1 MPPENNSDEIMKSV
15 SAFIK
20 SSGLTKKITVSSDNR
35 CAISLNSF
43 FKMLEKDFGN
53 DFKYGV
59 FYTVYYKNES
69 GQLKK
74 EYFGLETDY
83 ENKRCLN
90 KDFDSEYLVKAKWKA
105 DYFAKDKTDAS
116 VEKTYQVWFKGTP
129 IVCIDIDEDCEIK
142 DVYKK
147 FPFLKNAP
155 YLKGNTKGYHFF
167 VQNDFFKN
175 YNGSDNCLF
184 FYTGDMKSMM
194 TFEKCDKRVFVKDG
208 VGIPEISK
216 EDAQKVFDHED
227 ILSWEKKDKKK
238 CDEQFEQ
245 KRVNT
250 NFDINEVSDFLNNIK
265 TKYCDD
271 YHTWAKIVSAL
282 KNIGCHDLIH
292 DWSKKSKKYDEY
304 KVNEYLQNNDYGTV
318 GFGTIK
324 HYSKLS
330 NQDKHFGL
338 HNKWR
343 KSKISLS
350 NELADD
356 DFCKLYLEDNDEI
369 FYHDGDDNK
378 CIFIYNKLLN
388 IWTKAN
394 KPEELTDYII
404 KRLHP
409 ILSSALQKVEKENWK
424 LKCESLTKCDQCE
437 ICTKKLNLKI
447 KASLIEKNIFKI
459 KSNSTQNHV
468 AKSIIAHLKC
478 NPSDIPMDPNPN
490 LFCWL
495 DKSFDI
501 GKNEFVE
508 RSFEDYVTITSGYR
522 YDDYPKCTKEK
533 LKKLD
538 EIFKDSLPNE
548 EVRKCYISIL
558 RSGLTSQ
565 LLDKFVC
572 INGKGRNGKGIINKL
587 MMKLVGNY
595 GMTASPVILTKKIDG
610 SKPDP
615 SIANMDMKRFIDYS
629 EPEEGDNAKAS
640 TIKGI
645 TGEGKLAVRGLYSN
659 KSEINNRGTHICQC
673 NERLNIKGD
682 VDNESML
689 QRYVDIYFVI
699 VFLSYDC
706 QENIDKINNFPDI
719 YKKKVPEYDTDPFRN
734 EFKITLFHYI
744 IENSEPEIFI
754 PDVVR
759 DRSKQFL
766 DSCNTI
772 LTYFYANYEKCT
784 DDHYITFNDVWEHYR
799 YSEEYKNL
807 DPKEKQNNKQSTVR
821 ERLGKKIE
829 IIPRRNFKGVHKKNV
844 IFGYKLI
851 ENEE

>member
-1 MPPENNSDEIMKSV
+1 MPTENNELINFVNATMKNT
-15 SAFIK
+15 
-20 SSGLTKKITVSSDNR
+20 TKRLNVPSDNR

-43 FKMLEKDFGN
+43 IRMLENDFGD

-59 FYTVYYKNES
+59 FYTVYSKCEN

-74 EYFGLETDY
+74 DYFGLETDY
-83 ENKRCLN
+83 EHKSCLN

-105 DYFAKDKTDAS
+105 DDFAKDKTDAS
-116 VEKTYQVWFKGTP
+116 IDKTYLVWFKNTP
-129 IVCIDIDEDCEIK
+129 MVCIDIDEDCEIK
-142 DVYKK
+142 DVYKNY
-147 FPFLKNAP
+147 PFLKNAP
-155 YLKGNTKGYHFF
+155 YMKGNTKGYHFF

-175 YNGSDNCLF
+175 YNGSNNCLNIF
-184 FYTGDMKSMM
+184 TGDMKSMM
-194 TFEKCDKRVFVKDG
+194 TFEKYEKKVFVKDG
-208 VGIPEISK
+208 VSIPEISK
-216 EDAQKVFDHED
+216 EDAQKVFNHED
-227 ILSWEKKDKKK
+227 ILSWEKKDKKDF
-238 CDEQFEQ
+238 DEQNEQ
-245 KRVNT
+245 KRVT
-250 NFDINEVSDFLNNIK
+250 SNFDINEVSDFLNNIK

-282 KNIGCHDLIH
+282 KNIGCYELIH
-292 DWSKKSKKYDEY
+292 NWSKKSKKYDEY
-304 KVNEYLQNNDYGTV
+304 KVNEYLRNNDYKSVT
-318 GFGTIK
+318 FGSIK

-330 NQDKHFGL
+330 NQDKHFEL

-343 KSKISLS
+343 KSKIELS
-350 NELADD
+350 DPLADD

-378 CIFIYNKLLN
+378 CIFIYNKLLD
-388 IWTKAN
+388 IWSKAH
-394 KPEELTDYII
+394 KPEELTDFII

-409 ILSSALQKVEKENWK
+409 IFLAGLQKLEKENWK
-424 LKCESLTKCDQCE
+424 LKCESLKKCDDDCE
-437 ICTKKLNLKI
+437 ICSKKKKLRC
-447 KASLIEKNIFKI
+447 KAEILEKNIFKI

-508 RSFEDYVTITSGYR
+508 RSFEDYVTITSGYK
-522 YDDYPKCTKEK
+522 YEDYPKCTKEK

-538 EIFKDSLPNE
+538 EILKDSLPDK
-548 EVRKCYISIL
+548 EVRECYTSIL
-558 RSGLTSQ
+558 RSGFTSQ

-572 INGKGRNGKGIINKL
+572 INGKGRNGKGIFNKL
-587 MMKLVGNY
+587 MIKLVGNY

-640 TIKGI
+640 TIKTI
-645 TGEGKLAVRGLYSN
+645 TGEQKLAVRGLYSN
-659 KSEINNRGTHICQC
+659 KSEINNRGTHICEC

-689 QRYVDIYFVI
+689 QRYVDINFTC
-699 VFLSYDC
+699 VFLSDDC
-706 QENIDKINNFPDI
+706 KENIDKINNFPDT
-719 YKKKVPEYDTDPFRN
+719 YKKKVPYYDTDEFRN

-744 IENSEPEIFI
+744 INNSKPDIFI

-759 DRSKQFL
+759 ERSKQFL

-772 LTYFYANYEKCT
+772 LTYFYANYEKCE
-784 DDHYITFNDVWEHYR
+784 DNHYITFNDIWENYR

-807 DPKEKQNNKQSTVR
+807 DPKEKQLNKQSTVR
-821 ERLGKKIE
+821 ERLGKKID
-829 IIPRRNFKGVHKKNV
+829 ILPRKKINGIGKKNV
-844 IFGYKLI
+844 IMGYKLI